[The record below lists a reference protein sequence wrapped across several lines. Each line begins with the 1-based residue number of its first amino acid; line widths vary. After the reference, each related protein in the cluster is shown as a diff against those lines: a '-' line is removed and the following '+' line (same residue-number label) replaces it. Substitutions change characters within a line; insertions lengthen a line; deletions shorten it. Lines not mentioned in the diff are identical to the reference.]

1 MDYELALQAVKINPR
16 LIKHIPQEFLS
27 SAPFVLDVVKN
38 NLKFYSH
45 DKNSKFM
52 LDSLSDSIKDN
63 KAVIEQLLEYTNLPL
78 VIFRASDEIRND
90 ISLFRTFVDK
100 LSFIFVYGGEGI
112 TNNRDLVLRAI
123 SNYGFMLPR
132 VKQEYY
138 DEEMVEAALANYPY
152 ALTYVPDKMKTKKL
166 IMKFVD
172 KVRPSD
178 IPQILLHDEEVF
190 EKINCKHSLLT
201 LPLKYFSPKYNL
213 IARVTSEGERKL
225 IPRRLHCNR
234 NFSSKMATIS
244 YNRVP
249 TEVQHIAPLVALLF
263 HNRPELN
270 YSINITHMN
279 VAQFS
284 QLYSHLTFKVKSPI
298 KGFTRAEEEMFYDGS
313 ATNVVTILPT
323 SNIRFYY
330 NHTYIDNFIII

>member
-90 ISLFRTFVDK
+90 ASLFRKFIVENPMGFSTP
-100 LSFIFVYGGEGI
+100 FIFVYGGEGI
-112 TNNRDLVLRAI
+112 KNNRDLILRAV
-123 SNYGFMLPR
+123 SNDGFILR
-132 VKQEYY
+132 HVGKKYQY
-138 DEEMVEAALANYPY
+138 DEEIVEAAITSYPY
-152 ALTYVPDKMKTKKL
+152 ALKYALDKMKTKKL
-166 IMKFVD
+166 IMKVAD
-172 KVRPSD
+172 KVPSH

-190 EKINCKHSLLT
+190 EKINCKSSLLT

-213 IARVTSEGERKL
+213 IARVTSEDERKL
-225 IPRRLHCNR
+225 IPRRLHCDR
-234 NFSSKMATIS
+234 NFLSKMATIS
-244 YNRVP
+244 YNQVP

-270 YSINITHMN
+270 YSINITHMSG
-279 VAQFS
+279 AQFS
-284 QLYSHLTFKVKSPI
+284 QLYSHLTFKVKSPPPHQR
-298 KGFTRAEEEMFYDGS
+298 FHTRRRRD
-313 ATNVVTILPT
+313 VL
-323 SNIRFYY
+323 R
-330 NHTYIDNFIII
+330 